1 MSIGE
6 RRFRVTFQ
14 RATITPDS
22 YGDAVKVWAN
32 LCTSWALLQ
41 PIKGSERLAAGQD
54 QSDVD
59 HRIVTRYRSE
69 LSDLDA
75 GDRAVWNGKNYDIH
89 SVIWRNHM
97 IKEIEIL
104 ATEHNS

>member
-22 YGDAVKVWAN
+22 YGDAIKVWTD
-32 LCTSWALLQ
+32 LCTSWALVQ
-41 PIKGSERLAAGQD
+41 PLKGTERIAASAGQ
-54 QSDVD
+54 SDID

-75 GDRAVWNGKNYDIH
+75 GDRAVWDSKNFDIH
-89 SVIWRNHM
+89 SVIWRDHM
-97 IKEIEIL
+97 IKEVEIL
-104 ATEHNS
+104 AKVHT

>member
-6 RRFRVTFQ
+6 KRFRVTFQ
-14 RATITPDS
+14 RATISTDDYGEPDKYWS
-22 YGDAVKVWAN
+22 N
-32 LCTSWALLQ
+32 MCTSWALIQ
-41 PIKGSERLAAGQD
+41 PLKGTERFAAGAA

-75 GDRAVWNGKNYDIH
+75 GDRAIWDGKVFDIR
-89 SVIWRNHM
+89 SVTWRNHM
-97 IKEIEIL
+97 IKELEIL
-104 ATEHNS
+104 ATVHT

>member
-14 RATITPDS
+14 RALLSHDD
-22 YGDAVKVWAN
+22 YGEAEKKWSD
-32 LCTSWALLQ
+32 LCTSWALIQ
-41 PIKGSERLAAGQD
+41 PIKGSERLAASQT
-54 QSDVD
+54 QSDLD
-59 HRIVTRYRSE
+59 HRIVTRYRAE

-75 GDRAVWNGKNYDIH
+75 GDRAIWKDKVFDIR

-104 ATEHNS
+104 AVVHT